1 MITKEQYAEI
11 LDLVMRYMSKYAEIF
26 PDKPMSDDFCAGM
39 QKVMDLIQT
48 LVKKDAT

>member
-1 MITKEQYAEI
+1 MIKKEQYAEI

-26 PDKPMSDDFCAGM
+26 PDKPMSDEFCAVM